1 MNMYVW
7 YSCAYISICDCVY
20 ARGAYMC
27 VCVCVCVRV
36 RDKRKHYIHTHYTHT
51 CVFVSVCMH
60 GVCIHMCVYV
70 FECMYIQ
77 NVYIF
82 IPHK

>member
-1 MNMYVW
+1 MHIFKYICMYIHIF
-7 YSCAYISICDCVY
+7 AYIY
-20 ARGAYMC
+20 YM
-27 VCVCVCVRV
+27 
-36 RDKRKHYIHTHYTHT
+36 YTHT